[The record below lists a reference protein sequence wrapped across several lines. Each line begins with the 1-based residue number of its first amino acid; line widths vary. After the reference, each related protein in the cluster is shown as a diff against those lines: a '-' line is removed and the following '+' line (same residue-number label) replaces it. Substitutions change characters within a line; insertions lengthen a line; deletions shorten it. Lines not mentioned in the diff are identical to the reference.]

1 MRDYIKCERIG
12 GGLPRHSNTFLT
24 SLFCSNLNTYQYML
38 VLLLLLTVP
47 CIPCCP
53 LQNIR
58 TYHNLLV
65 ADCTHVASAT
75 TSFEDLVIVHR

>member
-12 GGLPRHSNTFLT
+12 GGSPRHSNTFLT
-24 SLFCSNLNTYQYML
+24 RLFCCNLNTYQYML

-47 CIPCCP
+47 CTLRCP

-58 TYHNLLV
+58 TNHNLLV
-65 ADCTHVASAT
+65 VDCTHVVSAT
-75 TSFEDLVIVHR
+75 TSFKDLVILYR